1 MSDLL
6 IKTSTTNGERGSDFK
21 ATVSIKKQTCINT
34 DKEIGDY
41 VVDIKALLM
50 LATNPL

>member
-1 MSDLL
+1 MTRIYVVSDLFL
-6 IKTSTTNGERGSDFK
+6 KTSTTNGERVSDFK

-41 VVDIKALLM
+41 VVDI
-50 LATNPL
+50 

>member
-1 MSDLL
+1 MFDLL
-6 IKTSTTNGERGSDFK
+6 IETSTTNGEFK

-50 LATNPL
+50 LGTNPLR